1 MSCGKYNSDFISYN
15 YEMQTRN
22 FERKKSELQDINTVL
37 TKIFFFLANVRNK
50 VRILSYKL
58 AIVRKN
64 LNCEDL
70 QLLEKKKKKR
80 ITITNSNS
88 DKKSQLREIKSEL

>member
-70 QLLEKKKKKR
+70 QLLEKKKLQ
-80 ITITNSNS
+80 IPILT
-88 DKKSQLREIKSEL
+88 KSHNCEK